1 MNVDDLVTFTDTPDL
16 TDHPG
21 RVIVTIPSHLT
32 TVEELYAFYG
42 SVLGRDGYFG
52 RNSPA
57 FVDCLTDP
65 GWHARPWREIVV
77 WHPSLPRLGKRALG
91 QYFLDV
97 LFALRRMHERSGV
110 SLPGASS
117 PPALE
122 PQWPALAGHHRLSE
136 DTRRIPEA
144 GT

>member
-1 MNVDDLVTFTDTPDL
+1 MNVDDLVTLTDTPDL

-97 LFALRRMHERSGV
+97 LFALRRMHERSGHAQLHV
-110 SLPGASS
+110 RVVFHCRARR
-117 PPALE
+117 
-122 PQWPALAGHHRLSE
+122 RLLRWSRSG
-136 DTRRIPEA
+136 RRWLDIT
-144 GT
+144 G